1 MAWKAQSTA
10 VKIPTSPSTKSDTE
24 LRLPVHLGKVVLE
37 NRFGH
42 VDRGENVGDQT
53 DGQGDGETADR
64 PGAKKEQ
71 EERGNDRR
79 NVRVDDGQERLV
91 ESRFD
96 SGCGRLT
103 VA

>member
-24 LRLPVHLGKVVLE
+24 LRLPVHLGKVILE

-53 DGQGDGETADR
+53 DGQSDGEAAN
-64 PGAKKEQ
+64 GSGSKKEQ
-71 EERGNDRR
+71 EEGGDDCRD
-79 NVRVDDGQERLV
+79 VRIDDGQERLV
-91 ESRFD
+91 EASFD
-96 SGCGRLT
+96 GGRG
-103 VA
+103 